1 MPYTDAVLSEA
12 QRIGD
17 VVPFALPHGTLED
30 TTLLGYTIPKGS
42 VIIPNLASVHQDP
55 TLWPNPEQF
64 NPGRFLDEQ
73 GKYRKPDE
81 FIPFGIG
88 TYLCIHLIQ
97 DNSYYQLIA
106 FVLKISIRSVI

>member
-1 MPYTDAVLSEA
+1 MPYTDAVLSEV
-12 QRIGD
+12 QRISD
-17 VVPFALPHGTLED
+17 VAPFALPHGTLED

-88 TYLCIHLIQ
+88 TYVCIHLIQ
-97 DNSYYQLIA
+97 DTYLLSADCICIKNSL
-106 FVLKISIRSVI
+106 RSVI